1 VKIFN
6 LDGDEWNEPRDRAA
20 ITAADPV
27 LSSSGVA
34 MRLRGRW
41 HKTNAEAGETEADL
55 GATAEKTDADLNRE
69 VVRIATRRPL
79 RRLWIGDSH
88 ATFLAGT
95 RVRPFDVS
103 SEHEGV
109 VWLGPRLMYSIARD
123 GFPDPLTPELHG
135 VSLDLA
141 PTPIVLVFGEIDCR
155 VHLVERLA
163 AGGSLDFV
171 SRYVAR
177 AAELRARV
185 GASHIVLLGPV
196 PPSDQGESNPEF
208 PKNGTL
214 AERIAVARLLERT
227 LSEATASLGD
237 RRVAVAPITSLLAGS
252 ETGELAGRLT
262 DDGTHVN
269 PLGADLIR
277 KQLDSAQPARRPR

>member
-1 VKIFN
+1 
-6 LDGDEWNEPRDRAA
+6 
-20 ITAADPV
+20 
-27 LSSSGVA
+27 
-34 MRLRGRW
+34 MRLGAWWQR
-41 HKTNAEAGETEADL
+41 TNTKAETEADL
-55 GATAEKTDADLNRE
+55 DATAETTDADLDRE
-69 VVRIATRRPL
+69 LVDIATQRPL
-79 RRLWIGDSH
+79 KRLWIGDSH
-88 ATFLAGT
+88 ATFVAGT

-135 VSLDLA
+135 VSLDLTL
-141 PTPIVLVFGEIDCR
+141 TPVVLVFGEIDCR

-163 AGGSLDFV
+163 AGGDLEFV
-171 SRYVAR
+171 PLFVER

-185 GASHIVLLGPV
+185 GAGQIVLLGPV
-196 PPSDQGESNPEF
+196 PPSDKGERDPEF

-214 AERIAVARLLERT
+214 AERIAVTRLLERR

-237 RRVAVAPITSLLAGS
+237 RRVTMVSITSFLAGS
-252 ETGELAGRLT
+252 ENGELAGQLT

-269 PLGADLIR
+269 PLGAELIR
-277 KQLDSAQPARRPR
+277 GHLDSAAPARPG